1 MQVSEELL
9 KLLPLP
15 LPKKLKKLRKP
26 QSKVDLNLKL
36 LKHKEQHHQVIDFLL
51 HL

>member
-9 KLLPLP
+9 KLLQPLP
-15 LPKKLKKLRKP
+15 SKKLKKLRKHLN
-26 QSKVDLNLKL
+26 KVVLNLRL
-36 LKHKEQHHQVIDFLL
+36 LNHKELHHQVIDFLL